1 MFMTKIIEAKNKKEI
16 YFKCK
21 KCGDEIYWN
30 ANKQMIH
37 CKCGALGVDGCE
49 DYVRLLGD
57 EKNHEEVMRERKT
70 ENNLT
75 KSI

>member
-1 MFMTKIIEAKNKKEI
+1 MQMAKVETKKEV
-16 YFKCK
+16 YWKCK

-30 ANKQMIH
+30 THKQLIH

-57 EKNHEEVMRERKT
+57 EENHKEIMK
-70 ENNLT
+70 
-75 KSI
+75 